1 MKKFL
6 LFFLVS
12 CIPFYLVA
20 QPLAVDIQISSIPY
34 SSYDLCVGDDVIL
47 TGVGSGGT
55 LPYSYTWA
63 GGGGQ
68 LSPLAGQS
76 PTFTATSAG
85 TYVLTCTVTDGASGT
100 ATDNITIN
108 VNPLPNLFAFPGNPI
123 ICLGDCIN
131 LSASTTTGDG
141 VIWYEG
147 FIGGTVLAS
156 GGTNLIVN
164 VCPTVT
170 TDYYAMS
177 YVSSTG
183 CVKSKKV
190 TVTVIN
196 LTATAIADQNP
207 ICMGDTSCLTAT
219 PAGGLGPY
227 TYQWSPNTTISDIN
241 IANPCVWPIT
251 NTTYIVTITDQT
263 SGCSATAS
271 VLITVNPQQPPTI
284 NSDTTICYGGCATLV
299 ATGSGNIWQWAVPPG
314 GTNATVVVCPTA
326 TTIYTVTMTD
336 AAGCTAS
343 DDAVVIV
350 NPQLTAMA
358 GPDQFVCYGNCIT
371 IGQAPN
377 SVAGGSAPYSYA
389 WSSVPASVIPA
400 IATPNV
406 CPTVTTTYTLT
417 VTDAAGCTAID
428 AAIVTVN
435 PQIIVSIAP
444 TPPSLCLG
452 GCSNL
457 ITTVSGGTPGYT
469 YQWSPCGSLDNCT
482 IQNPLACPN
491 ITTVYNVTVT
501 DAAGCTQTA
510 TTTVTINVPPTATAA
525 NDQTICSGICVSIG
539 GTPSTASAGTPP
551 YTYAWS
557 SVPASVIP
565 AIANP
570 SVCPTVTTTYTVLV
584 TDAAGCTAS
593 DAVTINVN
601 PSPIANAGTDVTFCQ
616 GQCVA
621 IGGSPTAT
629 GGTPGYTY
637 QWSPAGS
644 LNNATIANPTAC
656 PLTTT
661 TYCVTVTDA
670 LGCTASDC
678 VTITVNT
685 VTATAVA
692 NPATIC
698 AGACSDITATGG
710 GTYLWCCG
718 LGTNATVNV
727 CPVVTTTYTVTVTAP
742 NGCTAAASATVT
754 VNVLNVTATPDVNPI
769 CPPACTNITANPTGG
784 SGTYTYQWNT
794 AGLTQVIN
802 VCPAATTTYTVTVTD
817 AVTGCTQSASATINV
832 YTATAS
838 ATPANICSGGCSLL
852 TATSIPAGGT
862 FQWCCG
868 LGNTP
873 TVSVCPT
880 VTTTYTVTVT
890 NGGCTSTASVTV
902 NVTTVTATATPTT
915 SPLCIGQCT
924 NITATGSGGTAPY
937 TYLWGGGQT
946 TAVINVCPITTT
958 TYPVTI
964 TDANGC
970 SGTASATVNVIT
982 VTVTGNP
989 TSICP
994 GGTAMLIATGG
1005 PTYNWCCGLGTND
1018 TVYVTP
1024 AVTTTYTVTVT
1035 VGGCTAS
1042 AAYTVTVNAL
1052 TVTASANP
1060 TTICSGGT
1068 TPVTL
1073 STAGG
1078 GTYLWS
1084 SVPADPSLAGQTA
1097 LQNPVVTPN
1106 ATTTY
1111 SVIVTNGGCSASAS
1125 VTVTVD
1131 NVNATAI
1138 ASPNTVCAGS
1148 CTTISVNITGGTG
1161 PYTYQWC
1168 CGLGNGPTATVCP
1181 VSNTTYDV
1189 TITDNNG
1196 CSDVASITINVLSLP
1211 IAAINPASTN
1221 ICTGGTVTLTASGGV
1236 TYNWCNGLGINPVI
1250 VVSPVTTTAYCVMVT
1265 GANGCTA
1272 LANATVNV
1280 TAAPTASINVTP
1292 STTICSGECVTMT
1305 ASGGSNYQWSN
1316 PPGLATATI
1325 NVCPAVTTTY
1335 TVTVTQ
1341 AGCTTQAVASVTIT
1355 VNPMPTATLTS
1366 DDADQIVC
1374 SGTVVT
1380 FTDIGS
1386 GAALY
1391 TFNVNGSNVI
1401 ASGNNTYSQ
1410 ALTINPTTVYVIASN
1425 GTCVD
1430 TSNVLTFTVNPKPDI
1445 TITTVN
1451 LPSICGAC
1459 DGSIITSTTG
1469 GVAPYTYQWN
1479 TTPVQNTPNATSLC
1493 AGSYAVTVT
1502 DLNGCSDASSAAVS
1516 DPGSISVTLTSTG
1529 NTVCT
1534 GSCVTFTATPVP
1546 ATAVNYTFSINGGV
1560 PPAYSGPLN
1569 TYTTCTLANGDIVQA
1584 GATDALGCTGFSNQI
1599 VMVVNPLPTVFT
1611 LTGGGQFCQ
1620 GGVGV
1625 PIGVNGS
1632 EAGVQYILYL
1642 GVSSIGAPVIGTG
1655 FPISF
1660 GNQTTT
1666 GTYTVMAQNTT
1677 STCATWMLGSVT
1689 VTQNPLPTQ
1698 FSVTGGGTFCGGG
1711 AGVPVCLN
1719 GSDPGIMY
1727 QLLINS
1733 IPDTTIVGTGAAIC
1747 FGNQNVTGTYCV
1759 TATNTLT
1766 TCSVAMLNCVNVT
1779 ASPIPTAYTVTGGGN
1794 YCTGGIG
1801 VLVGISG
1808 SDPGVNYQVIGP
1820 SGPTLPMYPGTGSVL
1835 DFNYFTAPGVYT
1847 VTGTN
1852 GSCSNTMT
1860 GSVTIA
1866 VNPSPIANAGNDTTI
1881 CQWSSATLNGSGAG
1895 VGGSYLWAPS
1905 TWLNPDSIANPV
1917 ITPQATI
1924 TYFLTVTD
1932 VNGCTASDNVVI
1944 TVNPFTLPVIAATD
1958 TGFCTGDPV
1967 LSTLSVIPGPP
1978 AYASY
1983 VWSPPGGSGPTLNV
1997 NAVGCYIVTVTA
2009 ANGCS
2014 AASPAQCIQMYP
2026 PMPPADI
2033 LSNGDT
2039 HFCQPDSVMLY
2050 MNNPYYTFEW
2060 SSGSINVPSIYV
2072 AETGYYSVTVT
2083 DSFGCVYYAGPDTVI
2098 VDPLPH
2104 AIISYVDTQD
2114 TLTFDFYS
2122 YSLYGNIYLW
2132 NFGDGSPNS
2141 NNEDVVHEYLTPGT
2155 YTVTLTVSNNCGTD
2169 VATAII
2175 NVHQSPDGIGE
2186 SSGISNLVLYPNPA
2200 RDLVNIDFTLIN
2212 SKQITITMFD
2222 ALSQQ
2227 MYNESLEFG
2236 IGKHHKEINISTLPR
2251 GIYFFKIASDDGIY
2265 IEKLVKN

>member
-1 MKKFL
+1 M
-6 LFFLVS
+6 
-12 CIPFYLVA
+12 
-20 QPLAVDIQISSIPY
+20 
-34 SSYDLCVGDDVIL
+34 
-47 TGVGSGGT
+47 GVGSGGT
-55 LPYSYTWA
+55 LPYSYIWA

-68 LSPLAGQS
+68 LSSLAGQS

-108 VNPLPNLFAFPGNPI
+108 VNPLPNLFTFPGNPI

-131 LSASTTTGDG
+131 LSASTSTGDG

-164 VCPTVT
+164 VCPTIT

-177 YVSSTG
+177 YMTTTG

-190 TVTVIN
+190 TITVVN
-196 LTATAIADQNP
+196 LTATATADQNP

-219 PAGGLGPY
+219 PAGGIGPY
-227 TYQWSPNTTISDIN
+227 TYLWSPNTTISDIN

-263 SGCSATAS
+263 SGCSTTAS
-271 VLITVNPQQPPTI
+271 VLITVNPQQPPVI
-284 NSDTTICYGGCATLV
+284 NSDTTICYGGCATLT
-299 ATGSGNIWQWAVPPG
+299 ATGSGSTWQWCCG
-314 GTNATVVVCPTA
+314 LGTNATVVVCPTA

-343 DDAVVIV
+343 DNAVVIV

-377 SVAGGSAPYSYA
+377 SVSGGSAPYSYA

-417 VTDAAGCTAID
+417 VTDAAGCTASD
-428 AAIVTVN
+428 DVIVTVN
-435 PQIIVSIAP
+435 PQLVIDAP
-444 TPPSLCLG
+444 NPPPMCAG
-452 GCSNL
+452 GCVTLGNTP
-457 ITTVSGGTPGYT
+457 IVAGGTPPYI
-469 YQWSPCGSLDNCT
+469 YNWSPSATLTPDGT
-482 IQNPLACPN
+482 VANPLACPLS
-491 ITTVYNVTVT
+491 TTAYTLSIT
-501 DAAGCTQTA
+501 DAAGCTASQLV
-510 TTTVTINVPPTATAA
+510 TVTVNPKPIFDAGNP
-525 NDQTICSGICVSIG
+525 QTTCSNQCVTIGGAPASG
-539 GTPSTASAGTPP
+539 GTPV

-557 SVPASVIP
+557 SVPASIITAV
-565 AIANP
+565 ANP
-570 SVCPTVTTTYTVLV
+570 SVCPTVTTTYTVTV
-584 TDAAGCTAS
+584 TDSKGCS
-593 DAVTINVN
+593 VTDNVVITVN
-601 PSPIANAGTDVTFCQ
+601 PAPTANAGIPQTMCIGACT
-616 GQCVA
+616 A
-621 IGGSPTAT
+621 IGGAPTAT
-629 GGTPGYTY
+629 GSTGPYAY
-637 QWSPAGS
+637 SWSPSGS
-644 LNNATIANPTAC
+644 LSPSGTIANPTAC
-656 PLTTT
+656 PLSTT

-670 LGCTASDC
+670 LGCTASNC
-678 VTITVNT
+678 VTITVN
-685 VTATAVA
+685 VATATAVA

-698 AGACSDITATGG
+698 AGACSTITATGG
-710 GTYLWCCG
+710 GTYLWNSG
-718 LGTNATVNV
+718 QTTDVINV
-727 CPVVTTTYTVTVTAP
+727 CPAVTTTYTVTVTAT
-742 NGCTAAASATVT
+742 NGCTAIASATVT
-754 VNVLNVTATPDVNPI
+754 VISLTEVVTAVTNPI
-769 CPPACTNITANPTGG
+769 CPPGCTDITATPSGG
-784 SGTYTYQWNT
+784 SGNYTYLWSAPGGT
-794 AGLTQVIN
+794 TPTIN
-802 VCPAATTTYTVTVTD
+802 VCPTATTTYTCTVTD
-817 AVTGCTQSASATINV
+817 AVNSCTQSASVTINV

-838 ATPANICSGGCSLL
+838 ASPANICSGACTLL
-852 TATSIPAGGT
+852 TATSVPAGGI

-902 NVTTVTATATPTT
+902 NVSTITATATPTT
-915 SPLCIGQCT
+915 SPLCLGQCT
-924 NITATGSGGTAPY
+924 IITATGNGGTAPY
-937 TYLWGGGQT
+937 SYQWSSVP
-946 TAVINVCPITTT
+946 ASVIPAISNPNVCPATTT
-958 TYPVTI
+958 TYTVTV

-970 SGTASATVNVIT
+970 TGTASATVNVIT

-1097 LQNPVVTPN
+1097 LQNPVVTPTQ
-1106 ATTTY
+1106 TTTY
-1111 SVIVTNGGCSASAS
+1111 TATVTNSGCTATAS
-1125 VTVTVD
+1125 VTVTVAI
-1131 NVNATAI
+1131 VTASI
-1138 ASPNTVCAGS
+1138 SASPSSVCSGG
-1148 CTTISVNITGGTG
+1148 CTTLLLTISGGQA
-1161 PYTYQWC
+1161 PYTYSWNTNPAQ
-1168 CGLGNGPTATVCP
+1168 TTSTITVCP
-1181 VSNTTYDV
+1181 LVTTTYIC
-1189 TITDNNG
+1189 TITDVNG
-1196 CSDVASITINVLSLP
+1196 CSDVANITVTVLALP
-1211 IAAINPASTN
+1211 PVAINPSPVS
-1221 ICTGGTVTLTASGGV
+1221 ICSGGIATLTASGGINCSWTASPPDPSLAGQQNNCTINV
-1236 TYNWCNGLGINPVI
+1236 TP
-1250 VVSPVTTTAYCVMVT
+1250 SVTTSYCVTVT

-1272 LANATVNV
+1272 SSCAVVNV
-1280 TAAPTASINVTP
+1280 TTSPSASANALP
-1292 STTICSGECVTMT
+1292 NTICSGANVNLSAT
-1305 ASGGSNYQWSN
+1305 GGSNYQWSSSPLDISLAPQVNLQN
-1316 PPGLATATI
+1316 PVVTPT
-1325 NVCPAVTTTY
+1325 VTTTY

-1341 AGCTTQAVASVTIT
+1341 SGCTAQSIASVVVT
-1355 VNPMPTATLTS
+1355 VNQSPVITLS
-1366 DDADQIVC
+1366 SSANIICAGD
-1374 SGTVVT
+1374 
-1380 FTDIGS
+1380 
-1386 GAALY
+1386 
-1391 TFNVNGSNVI
+1391 NV
-1401 ASGNNTYSQ
+1401 
-1410 ALTINPTTVYVIASN
+1410 
-1425 GTCVD
+1425 
-1430 TSNVLTFTVNPKPDI
+1430 TFTVNGAAANYAFYINSPPSVQSSGLNTYSTTALTNPSSIYVIATNGTCPDTSN
-1445 TITTVN
+1445 TIVVTINPVPTINIVTVN
-1451 LPSICGAC
+1451 QPSICGAC

-1469 GVAPYTYQWN
+1469 GTSPYTYQWN
-1479 TTPVQNTPNATSLC
+1479 TSPVVQITPNATNLC
-1493 AGSYAVTVT
+1493 AGSYSVIVT
-1502 DLNGCSDASSAAVS
+1502 DQNSCSDAAFAAVS
-1516 DPGSISVTLTSTG
+1516 DPGSTLVTLTSSS
-1529 NTVCT
+1529 NPVCT
-1534 GSCVTFTATPVP
+1534 GSCVTFTATSLS
-1546 ATAVNYTFSINGGV
+1546 AINYEFTINGATV
-1560 PPAYSGPLN
+1560 YSGPLN
-1569 TYTTCTLANGDIVQA
+1569 TYNTCSLTNGDVVIA
-1584 GATDALGCTGFSNQI
+1584 GGTDASGCTGFSNQI
-1599 VMVVNPLPTVFT
+1599 IVVVNPLPTAFNV
-1611 LTGGGQFCQ
+1611 TGGGQYCQ
-1620 GGVGV
+1620 GSPGV
-1625 PIGVNGS
+1625 PVNINGS
-1632 EAGVQYILYL
+1632 EVGVNYLLYCGGL
-1642 GVSSIGAPVIGTG
+1642 YTSQTIIGTG
-1655 FPISF
+1655 GPITF
-1660 GNQTTT
+1660 GNQTNSCTYCVIAQNVTT
-1666 GTYTVMAQNTT
+1666 GCQNNMTG
-1677 STCATWMLGSVT
+1677 CIPISV
-1689 VTQNPLPTQ
+1689 NPLPTQ
-1698 FSVTGGGTFCGGG
+1698 FSITGGGTFCGGG

-1719 GSDPGIMY
+1719 GSDLGIMY

-1747 FGNQNVTGTYCV
+1747 FGNQNITGTYCV

-1808 SDPGVNYQVIGP
+1808 SDPGVTYQVFGP
-1820 SGPTLPMYPGTGSVL
+1820 GGPYGPYGPYPITGSAV
-1835 DFNYFTAPGVYT
+1835 DFIYFTAPGVYT

-1852 GSCSNTMT
+1852 GSCSNTMN

-1866 VNPSPIANAGNDTTI
+1866 VNPSPIANAGNNTTI

-1895 VGGSYLWAPS
+1895 VGGTYLWSPI
-1905 TWLNPDSIANPV
+1905 TWLNPDNIANPV

-1932 VNGCTASDNVVI
+1932 VNGCTASDNIVI
-1944 TVNPFTLPVIAATD
+1944 TVNPFTLPVIAAID
-1958 TGFCTGDPV
+1958 TGFCTGDPI

-1983 VWSPPGGSGPTLNV
+1983 LWSNGDPNPTTVV
-1997 NAVGCYIVTVTA
+1997 NTVGCYTVIVTA

-2014 AASPAQCIQMYP
+2014 TVSPAQCIQMYP
-2026 PMPPADI
+2026 PMPPAKI
-2033 LSNGDT
+2033 LENGYD

-2083 DSFGCVYYAGPDTVI
+2083 DSFGCVYYAGPDTVT

-2122 YSLYGNIYLW
+2122 YSLYGNTYLW

-2141 NNEDVVHEYLTPGT
+2141 TNEDVVHEYLAPGT
-2155 YTVTLTVSNNCGTD
+2155 DTVTLTVSNNCGTD
-2169 VATAII
+2169 VATAVI
-2175 NVHQSPDGIGE
+2175 NVHPSPDGIGE
-2186 SSGISNLVLYPNPA
+2186 SPGISDLVLYPNPA
-2200 RDLVNIDFTLIN
+2200 RDMVNIDFTLIN

-2236 IGKHHKEINISTLPR
+2236 IGKHHKEIDISTLPR